1 MDDEVYQIEVTF
13 EVAMTKQNYER
24 GNIYLQSDFTSYKKK
39 SGGNL
44 ILARTGFLAP
54 EGSIRSFMK

>member
-24 GNIYLQSDFTSYKKK
+24 GNIYLQSDFTSYKKR
-39 SGGNL
+39 SGG
-44 ILARTGFLAP
+44 
-54 EGSIRSFMK
+54 